1 MRIIQDLCNSKKW
14 KNYSYILY
22 GLWSTFNYLFLAL
35 LYAKALL
42 QILKCQNHNV
52 AQQSTRLSIFL
63 TGGWILGISEIA
75 ECHSA
80 SVASTSWG
88 QIILGTFGMSVA
100 FIYHSIVNFK
110 FRRSIRIRCTLTDI
124 VFLHWRT
131 IMLRRPEE
139 AVVFPSRASTMLPKD
154 GMSSCC
160 SMCRTSLPRT
170 TLSSS
175 NKRC

>member
-1 MRIIQDLCNSKKW
+1 MWPR
-14 KNYSYILY
+14 
-22 GLWSTFNYLFLAL
+22 
-35 LYAKALL
+35 
-42 QILKCQNHNV
+42 QIVKCQNQNV

-63 TGGWILGISEIA
+63 TGGWILRISEIA
-75 ECHSA
+75 ECHIDPSA

-88 QIILGTFGMSVA
+88 RIILGAFGMSVA

-110 FRRSIRIRCTLTDI
+110 FRRSVRIRCTFTDI

-170 TLSSS
+170 TLSLS